1 MTQEGYVESL
11 SVCTEANKMK
21 EGAMDK
27 KGLILLMVV
36 VLGLGIFG
44 CAGVKPTPTQI
55 LPVSVKVDSIE
66 RLNAI
71 PAKPPYQ
78 ATDVLVYRV
87 NFKLTNPNNVLAK
100 VDDLYFEA
108 KVEDGTPAKTI
119 VQAASMP
126 SMVIPAGGELIWSS
140 IDIFVYGGVLGQFIT
155 RGLDGGEG
163 MKGAMQKREEFWT
176 ELGSDKRQ
184 FFVDGNLTYSLPD
197 FPNLGTVRT
206 QFKTEFAIPKL

>member
-1 MTQEGYVESL
+1 
-11 SVCTEANKMK
+11 MK

-27 KGLILLMVV
+27 KVFILLMVV
-36 VLGLGIFG
+36 VLGLGILG
-44 CAGVKPTPTQI
+44 CAGEKAMIKPAPSQI
-55 LPVSVKVDSIE
+55 LPVKVAVDSIE

-78 ATDVLVYRV
+78 ATDVLVFRV
-87 NFKLTNPNNVLAK
+87 NFRLTNPNNVPAK

-108 KVEDGTPAKTI
+108 KVEDDTPQKTI

-126 SMVIPAGGELIWSS
+126 SMVIPAGGELIWSPT
-140 IDIFVYGGVLGQFIT
+140 DIFVYGGVLGQFIT

-176 ELGSDKRQ
+176 DLGGDKRK
-184 FFVDGNLTYSLPD
+184 FFIDGNITYSLAD
-197 FPNLGTVRT
+197 FPDLGTVRD
-206 QFKTEFAIPKL
+206 QFKSEFTMPKL